1 MKLFSIVFSTL
12 IPILL
17 HPLPL
22 QWYYGFLTGELAPP
36 DAYLDEPAPNNRIML
51 VDINKCSYAFKFG

>member
-36 DAYLDEPAPNNRIML
+36 DAYLDEPAPNNRNVSGYKQVFIC
-51 VDINKCSYAFKFG
+51 I